1 MLHDAMTSRSS
12 SKTRSRLWGTLAIAA
27 TLSGVGAYT
36 LWRFQPAPS
45 VQAPTPEVSP
55 PKIKTVTALGRL
67 EPKGTVIKLSAPTAS
82 NGNRVDQLL
91 VKENARVRVGQVIAL
106 LDNHDRLQAAW
117 EKAKEDVYVAQAK
130 LAITKAGAKSGE
142 IEAQRAEIA
151 RLEAE
156 RRGDV
161 AEKASTIGRLE
172 AQLRNAEAE
181 YKRYQAL
188 YQQGAISASEQDS
201 KRLTLETAKK
211 SLQESQA
218 QLNRTQ
224 STRPPELNKAR
235 ATLSKIAE
243 VRSVDVEANRAEVN
257 QAIAAM
263 KQAQAELKQAE
274 VRSPIDGE
282 VLYIHTYSGEVISS
296 DGIVEIGQTKRMQ
309 AVAEVYQSDVSKVH
323 PGQKVR
329 VTSDSIPGALQGT
342 VERVGSQIRR
352 QTIINTDPSTNI
364 DSRVV
369 EVHVSLDNAS
379 SQRAAKF
386 TNLQVTV
393 GIEL

>member
-36 LWRFQPAPS
+36 LWRFQPSQS
-45 VQAPTPEVSP
+45 VQAPTTEVSP

-91 VKENARVRVGQVIAL
+91 VKENARVRAGQVIAL
-106 LDNHDRLQAAW
+106 LDNHDRLQAAL
-117 EKAKEDVYVAQAK
+117 EKAKEDVHVAQAK

-201 KRLTLETAKK
+201 RRLTLETAKK

-243 VRSVDVEANRAEVN
+243 VRSVDVEADRAEVN

-274 VRSPIDGE
+274 VRSPMDGE
-282 VLYIHTYSGEVISS
+282 VLYIHTYSGELISS

-329 VTSDSIPGALQGT
+329 VTSDSISGALQGT

>member
-1 MLHDAMTSRSS
+1 MLHDAMTSMSS

-36 LWRFQPAPS
+36 LWRFQPSQS
-45 VQAPTPEVSP
+45 VQAPTTEVSP

-91 VKENARVRVGQVIAL
+91 VKENARVRAGQVIAL
-106 LDNHDRLQAAW
+106 LDNHDRLQAAL
-117 EKAKEDVYVAQAK
+117 EKAKEDVHVAQAK

-201 KRLTLETAKK
+201 RRLTLETAKK

-243 VRSVDVEANRAEVN
+243 VRSVDVEADRAEVN

-274 VRSPIDGE
+274 VRSPMDGE
-282 VLYIHTYSGEVISS
+282 VLYIHTYSGELISS

-329 VTSDSIPGALQGT
+329 VTSDSISGALQGT

-352 QTIINTDPSTNI
+352 QTMINTDPSTNI

>member
-12 SKTRSRLWGTLAIAA
+12 SKTRSRLWGNLAIAA

-36 LWRFQPAPS
+36 LWRFQPSQS
-45 VQAPTPEVSP
+45 VQAPTTEVSP

-91 VKENARVRVGQVIAL
+91 VKENARVRAGQVIAL
-106 LDNHDRLQAAW
+106 LDNHDRLQAAL
-117 EKAKEDVYVAQAK
+117 EKAKEDVHVAQAK

-156 RRGDV
+156 RRGNV

-181 YKRYQAL
+181 YKRYQVL

-243 VRSVDVEANRAEVN
+243 VRFVDVEADRAEVN
-257 QAIAAM
+257 QAIAVM

-329 VTSDSIPGALQGT
+329 VTSDSISDALQGT

-369 EVHVSLDNAS
+369 EVHVSLDNVS

>member
-1 MLHDAMTSRSS
+1 MLHDAMASGSS
-12 SKTRSRLWGTLAIAA
+12 FKTCSRLWGTLAVVIM
-27 TLSGVGAYT
+27 LSGVGAYI
-36 LWRFQPAPS
+36 LWKLQPSQS
-45 VQAPTPEVSP
+45 VQAPTTEVSLP
-55 PKIKTVTALGRL
+55 EIKTVTALGRL
-67 EPKGTVIKLSAPTAS
+67 EPKGTVIKLSAPTANS
-82 NGNRVDQLL
+82 GNRVDKML
-91 VKENARVRVGQVIAL
+91 VQENARVKAGQLIAL
-106 LDNHDRLQAAW
+106 LDNHDQLQAAL
-117 EKAKEDVYVAQAK
+117 EKAKEDVHVARTK
-130 LAITKAGAKSGE
+130 LAITQAGAKSGE

-161 AEKASTIGRLE
+161 VEKASTIGRLE

-224 STRPPELNKAR
+224 STRPPELSKAR

-243 VRSVDVEANRAEVN
+243 VRSVDVEADRAAVN

-263 KQAQAELKQAE
+263 KQAQAEFKQAE
-274 VRSPIDGE
+274 VRSPMDGE

-309 AVAEVYQSDVSKVH
+309 AVAEVYQSDISKVH

-329 VTSDSIPGALQGT
+329 VTSDSIPDTLRGT

-369 EVHVSLDNAS
+369 EVHVALDNAS
-379 SQRAAKF
+379 SQKAAKF